1 MIQMIH
7 KKTNDPNDLQKGNN
21 PNDIQKGNDPN
32 APAKKPEDPKEI
44 QQVAKII

>member
-1 MIQMIH
+1 MIH

-44 QQVAKII
+44 Q

>member
-1 MIQMIH
+1 MIHKKQMIQMIH
-7 KKTNDPNDLQKGNN
+7 KKTND